1 MTKKNLI
8 IIFII
13 VAVIFG
19 VWFLGTIKKNRNYDQ
34 NKNLGTEAGALSSI
48 GQDIDNVKIDNFDE
62 EFKDIDAGINFL

>member
-8 IIFII
+8 IILIV

-19 VWFLGTIKKNRNYDQ
+19 VWFLGTIKKNRNYNQ

-48 GQDIDNVKIDNFDE
+48 SQEIDNVKIDNFDE
-62 EFKDIDAGINFL
+62 EFKDIDANINNL